1 MPRKELTGNAMGAWM
16 RTKPLFLQRC
26 LEYRRNGIKMEEEE
40 KHGWDRIRLDVQE
53 TANEPPGCL
62 FVSSG
67 TSENV
72 GGVHFFNPAH
82 AQLVRID
89 RKGKSQA
96 VIEVKLRIYSN
107 GKGVAE
113 DGILFLVRA
122 AHPDCEFA
130 KDRVSLTISARSKSA
145 FGYIGHGEPV
155 LFSWISRG
163 SLARSISSAS
173 PLELS
178 FLAARLLKGVQ
189 DQAGGSGAFT
199 LQTSG
204 DNQSRLKIV
213 AMPHFMPTFRYPAL
227 KRNGSSTSSAVYF
240 RYLYDKLS
248 QCRMD
253 LVADCRCPFCG
264 LVCREYRVLKNHLKH
279 CHDLFVYGFS
289 EPGTRTPTINVSAK
303 PPVYTNGKLGFCLNR
318 DGSMDFLW
326 ASNRWTSPAGHF
338 HEADIGN
345 FTPAHRAE
353 NGKVCEASTP
363 SRTTEEKPCQ
373 LQTSPVDVSEQT
385 PLQDV
390 DQLIV
395 SEKAQAQQQ
404 IHKLDKQNQRGGRI
418 RQSLK
423 SEESGRDEK
432 GKGPATEPYHTA
444 QPIAGRKRKVG
455 GPEAKKR
462 MFYHSKTCQLITEE
476 ELANGCPDSDDE
488 EDFEVWLESERK
500 SLDEFIDVNET
511 EKQFMHLWNAY
522 VHLFPV
528 YGDIQIPPACK
539 NFAKEH
545 QQKLSE
551 DEDLR
556 QCFVLFLIH
565 LFQIG
570 LIDQEVIVS
579 SLDAADGVK

>member
-1 MPRKELTGNAMGAWM
+1 MD
-16 RTKPLFLQRC
+16 
-26 LEYRRNGIKMEEEE
+26 EEE
-40 KHGWDRIRLDVQE
+40 KHGWDRIRLDVQQ

-82 AQLVRID
+82 AQLVRIN
-89 RKGKSQA
+89 RKGKYQA
-96 VIEVKLRIYSN
+96 IIEVKLKIYSN

-113 DGILFLVRA
+113 DGILLLVRA
-122 AHPDCEFA
+122 THPDCDFA
-130 KDRVSLTISARSKSA
+130 KDRVNLTISACRKAA

-199 LQTSG
+199 IQPTE
-204 DNQSRLKIV
+204 DNRSKLKII

-227 KRNGSSTSSAVYF
+227 KRNGSSTFSAVYF

-264 LVCREYRVLKNHLKH
+264 LVCREFRILKNHLNR

-289 EPGTRTPTINVSAK
+289 KPGTRTPTINVSAK
-303 PPVYTNGKLGFCLNR
+303 PPAYTNGKLGFVLNR

-326 ASNRWTSPAGHF
+326 ASNRWTLPAGHLI
-338 HEADIGN
+338 EADICN
-345 FTPAHRAE
+345 STPAHGAE
-353 NGKVCEASTP
+353 NGRMCEASTP

-373 LQTSPVDVSEQT
+373 QQTSPADVSDQV

-404 IHKLDKQNQRGGRI
+404 SHKQDKRNQEDGRV
-418 RQSLK
+418 RQSLR
-423 SEESGRDEK
+423 SDGS
-432 GKGPATEPYHTA
+432 GKGEKVKRPATELYQTA
-444 QPIAGRKRKVG
+444 QPTAGRKRKAVHLK
-455 GPEAKKR
+455 AKKR

-488 EDFEVWLESERK
+488 EDFKVWLESERK

-579 SLDAADGVK
+579 SLDAVDGVK